1 MWSFDHLD
9 ANRALA
15 LTFINMP
22 YVKIWLHCVWGTKGR
37 VSILLPEKKLEI
49 TRHIL
54 SNAAAK
60 GIYIDFINGYSD
72 HLHCLLLLK
81 HDQSLSKV
89 MQLIKGESS
98 WWINRNKIIR
108 LRFEWADEYYG
119 ASVSQSHVNR
129 VREYIKNQEAHHR
142 WKSWEEECE
151 EFVNDNDFSI
161 YKG

>member
-1 MWSFDHLD
+1 
-9 ANRALA
+9 
-15 LTFINMP
+15 MP
-22 YVKIWLHCVWGTKGR
+22 YVKNWLHCVWGTKDR
-37 VSILLPEKKLEI
+37 VLILLHERRLEI
-49 TRHIL
+49 MKHIL

-98 WWINRNKIIR
+98 WWINKNKISK

-119 ASVSQSHVNR
+119 ASVSQSHIDR
-129 VREYIKNQEAHHR
+129 VRDYIKNQEEHHR
-142 WKSWEEECE
+142 RKTWEEEFE
-151 EFVNDNDFSI
+151 EFIRDMDFSK